1 MLRME
6 NVSKTYRHRGHLV
19 KALDGAT
26 LHIPG
31 SDFVSVVGPSGSG
44 KSTLL
49 LMLGG
54 MLSPSAGR
62 VLLEASSVY
71 DLSAGERAKM
81 RREKVGF
88 VFQTFNL
95 VPYLS
100 ALENVQVPLFLAKVD
115 EKAQKDRATALLER
129 VGLADRLD
137 HKPGELSVGQQQ
149 RVALARMLANDPAV
163 ILADEPT
170 GNLDPE
176 TSQQI
181 IGFLEE
187 FNAEGKTIVM
197 VTHDPRAAKRAK
209 RTLRLQNGAI
219 TAQGAGEDGCW
230 QPDSAVA

>member
-6 NVSKTYRHRGHLV
+6 NVSKAYTHRGRLV

-26 LHIPG
+26 IHIPG
-31 SDFVSVVGPSGSG
+31 GDFVSVVGPSGSG

-54 MLSPSAGR
+54 MLSPSEGR

-71 DLSAGERAKM
+71 DLSPNERAKM

-115 EKAQKDRATALLER
+115 EDVQKDRARALLER

-137 HKPGELSVGQQQ
+137 HKPRELSVGQQQ
-149 RVALARMLANDPAV
+149 RVALARMLANDPAI

-197 VTHDPRAAKRAK
+197 VTHDPRAANRAK

-219 TAQGAGEDGCW
+219 TCQGAGGDGCW
-230 QPDSAVA
+230 QADNAVA

>member
-6 NVSKTYRHRGHLV
+6 NVSKTYRHRGQLV
-19 KALDGAT
+19 TALNGANAE
-26 LHIPG
+26 IPEG
-31 SDFVSVVGPSGSG
+31 DFVSIVGPSGSG

-54 MLSPSAGR
+54 MLSPSGGR
-62 VLLEASSVY
+62 VLLDDQSIY
-71 DLSAGERAKM
+71 DLDSNARAHIRKQ
-81 RREKVGF
+81 KVGF

-100 ALENVQVPLFLAKVD
+100 AIENVQIPLYLMGRDNSSQQA
-115 EKAQKDRATALLER
+115 RAEELLTR
-129 VGLADRLD
+129 VGLSDRMY
-137 HKPGELSVGQQQ
+137 HKPCELSAGQQQ
-149 RVALARMLANDPAV
+149 GVALARMLANAPAV

-209 RTLRLQNGAI
+209 RTLRLQGGAI
-219 TAQGAGEDGCW
+219 TCQGADEDAC
-230 QPDSAVA
+230 

>member
-1 MLRME
+1 MLKME
-6 NVSKTYRHRGHLV
+6 NVTKAYKHRGQMV
-19 KALDGAT
+19 TALDNAT
-26 LHIPG
+26 VEIPRG
-31 SDFVSVVGPSGSG
+31 DFVSLVGPSGSG

-54 MLSPSAGR
+54 MLSPSQGR
-62 VLLEASSVY
+62 ILLEDESIY
-71 DLSAGERAKM
+71 DMHPNQRAQM
-81 RREKVGF
+81 RRQKVGF

-100 ALENVQVPLFLAKVD
+100 ALENVQIPLFLAKMD
-115 EKAQKDRATALLER
+115 GPAQKERATSLLER
-129 VGLADRLD
+129 VGLGDRIH

-187 FNAEGKTIVM
+187 FNQEGRTIVM

-209 RTLRLQNGAI
+209 RLLRLN
-219 TAQGAGEDGCW
+219 AGTIASHEDT
-230 QPDSAVA
+230 DKAVWAA

>member
-6 NVSKTYRHRGHLV
+6 NVSKTYPHRGQIV
-19 KALDGAT
+19 KALDRAT
-26 LHIPG
+26 LHIPRG
-31 SDFVSVVGPSGSG
+31 DFVSVVGPSGSG

-54 MLSPSAGR
+54 MLSPSHGH
-62 VLLEASSVY
+62 VFLEGQSVY
-71 DLSAGERAKM
+71 DLNLNDRARL
-81 RREKVGF
+81 RRERLGF

-100 ALENVQVPLFLAKVD
+100 ALENVQVPLFLSKSD
-115 EKAQKDRATALLER
+115 EKTQKDRAAALLDR
-129 VGLADRLD
+129 VGLGDRLD
-137 HKPGELSVGQQQ
+137 HKPCELSVGQQQ

-176 TSQQI
+176 TSQQV
-181 IGFLEE
+181 IGYLEE
-187 FNAEGKTIVM
+187 FNREGRTIVM

-209 RTLRLQNGAI
+209 RTLRLQNGEI
-219 TAQGAGEDGCW
+219 TCQAGEEDCW
-230 QPDSAVA
+230 EPDDALA

>member
-1 MLRME
+1 MLKME
-6 NVSKTYRHRGHLV
+6 NVSKQYRHRGRV
-19 KALDGAT
+19 VAALDHAT
-26 LHIPG
+26 LEIPRG
-31 SDFVSVVGPSGSG
+31 DFVSLVGPSGSG

-54 MLSPSAGR
+54 MLSPSEGR
-62 VLLEASSVY
+62 VLVENQSVY
-71 DLSAGERAKM
+71 DLDPNERAQL

-100 ALENVQVPLFLAKVD
+100 ALENVQVPLFLAKAH
-115 EKAQKDRATALLER
+115 EKMQKDRAADLLDR
-129 VGLADRLD
+129 VGLGDRLD
-137 HKPGELSVGQQQ
+137 HKPCELSVGQQQ

-181 IGFLEE
+181 IGYLEE
-187 FNAEGKTIVM
+187 FNREGRTIVM

-209 RTLRLQNGAI
+209 RILRLQ
-219 TAQGAGEDGCW
+219 AGTIACQNPGDKTIC
-230 QPDSAVA
+230 AA

>member
-6 NVSKTYRHRGHLV
+6 NVSKSYRHRGHVV

-31 SDFVSVVGPSGSG
+31 GDFVSVVGPSGSG

-54 MLSPSAGR
+54 MLSPSQGR

-71 DLSAGERAKM
+71 DLSPRQRAKM

-100 ALENVQVPLFLAKVD
+100 ALENVQVPLFLAKMG
-115 EKAQKDRATALLER
+115 ETAQKNRATALLER

-181 IGFLEE
+181 IAFLAE
-187 FNAEGKTIVM
+187 FNAEGRTIVM
-197 VTHDPRAAKRAK
+197 VTHDPRAAARAK

-219 TAQGAGEDGCW
+219 VCQKADDESFRA
-230 QPDSAVA
+230 A

>member
-1 MLRME
+1 MLKME
-6 NVSKTYRHRGHLV
+6 NVSKTYPHRGQIV

-26 LHIPG
+26 MHVPKG
-31 SDFVSVVGPSGSG
+31 DFISVVGPSGSG

-54 MLSPSAGR
+54 MLSPSQGR
-62 VLLEASSVY
+62 VFLEDASIY
-71 DLSAGERAKM
+71 DMNPAERARI
-81 RREKVGF
+81 RRERVGF

-100 ALENVQVPLFLAKVD
+100 ALENVQIPLFLAKVD
-115 EKAQKDRATALLER
+115 EQTQKNRATALLDR
-129 VGLADRLD
+129 VGLGDRLD
-137 HKPGELSVGQQQ
+137 HKPCELSVGQQQ
-149 RVALARMLANDPAV
+149 RVALARMLANDPTV

-187 FNAEGKTIVM
+187 FNHEGRTIVM
-197 VTHDPRAAKRAK
+197 VTHDPRAALRAK
-209 RTLRLQNGAI
+209 RTIRLQ
-219 TAQGAGEDGCW
+219 DGVIAC
-230 QPDSAVA
+230 QKADETVHAA

>member
-6 NVSKTYRHRGHLV
+6 NVTKTYKHRGRLV
-19 KALDGAT
+19 TALDKAT
-26 LHIPG
+26 IHIPKG
-31 SDFVSVVGPSGSG
+31 DFVSIVGPSGSG

-54 MLSPSAGR
+54 MLSPSEGK
-62 VLLEASSVY
+62 VLLDGQSVY
-71 DLSAGERAKM
+71 DLTSDGRARM
-81 RREKVGF
+81 RRQKVGF

-95 VPYLS
+95 VTYLS
-100 ALENVQVPLFLAKVD
+100 ALQNVQIPLFLAGVATP
-115 EKAQKDRATALLER
+115 EQEARAAALLER

-137 HKPGELSVGQQQ
+137 HKPSELSVGQQQ
-149 RVALARMLANDPAV
+149 RVALARMLANDPAI

-187 FNAEGKTIVM
+187 FNAEGRTIVM
-197 VTHDPRAAKRAK
+197 VTHDPRAAERAK
-209 RTLRLQNGAI
+209 RTLRLRDGSVSF
-219 TAQGAGEDGCW
+219 GEEKKEAW
-230 QPDSAVA
+230 QAA